1 MDTIDTLSERNAH
14 FAAHQFNSGLAMMPR
29 LKTMII
35 GCADPRV
42 DPADVLG
49 LNLGDAVVIRNIG
62 GRITP
67 ATLQTMAML
76 RLVAA
81 ADPAGPPGAG
91 WNLIVLHHSDCGI
104 NRLIDYPDLLAEH
117 FGIDKADLDSKH
129 TTDPWASV
137 ATDVAA
143 LKANPFLPAELIVSG
158 LVYDV
163 ETGLIEQVV
172 GPEPLRNDSQ
182 GDAPESMTSS
192 PKVNVIPAPPQVEV
206 SPSG

>member
-1 MDTIDTLSERNAH
+1 MDTIATLNERNKH
-14 FAAHQFNSGLAMMPR
+14 FATHRFTGGLAMMPK
-29 LKTMII
+29 LKTIII

-49 LNLGDAVVIRNIG
+49 LELGDAAVIRNIG

-81 ADPAGPPGAG
+81 ADPGGPPGPG
-91 WNLIVLHHSDCGI
+91 WNLIVLHHTDCGI
-104 NRLIDYPDLLAEH
+104 NRLTGYPDLLAEH
-117 FGIDKADLDSKH
+117 FGVDNAELDSKH
-129 TTDPWASV
+129 VTDPWASV

-143 LKANPFLPAELIVSG
+143 LKANPFLPAEFIVSG
-158 LVYDV
+158 VVYHV

-172 GPEPLRNDSQ
+172 GPELLRDNSQ
-182 GDAPESMTSS
+182 NASTE
-192 PKVNVIPAPPQVEV
+192 PA
-206 SPSG
+206 SRG

>member
-1 MDTIDTLSERNAH
+1 MDTIDRLTERNTH
-14 FAAHQFNSGLAMMPR
+14 FAAHQFRAGLVMMPT

-42 DPADVLG
+42 DPAEVLG
-49 LNLGDAVVIRNIG
+49 LELGEAVVIRNIG

-67 ATLQTMAML
+67 ATLQTMLML

-81 ADPAGPPGAG
+81 ADPAGPPGPG
-91 WNLIVLHHSDCGI
+91 WNLIVLHHTDCGI
-104 NRLIDYPDLLAEH
+104 NRLTGYPELLADH
-117 FGIDKADLDSKH
+117 LGVDKAALDSQH
-129 TTDPWASV
+129 VTDPWASV

-163 ETGLIEQVV
+163 ETGLIEQIV
-172 GPEPLRNDSQ
+172 GPEQLRH
-182 GDAPESMTSS
+182 E
-192 PKVNVIPAPPQVEV
+192 
-206 SPSG
+206 

>member
-1 MDTIDTLSERNAH
+1 MDTIDTISERNAQ
-14 FAAHQFNSGLAMMPR
+14 FAAHRFDNGLAMMPR

-42 DPADVLG
+42 DPAHVLG

-81 ADPAGPPGAG
+81 ADPGGPPGPG
-91 WNLIVLHHSDCGI
+91 WNLIVLHHTDCGI
-104 NRLIDYPDLLAEH
+104 NRLIGYPDLLAEH
-117 FGIDKADLDSKH
+117 LGVDRADLDATH
-129 TTDPWASV
+129 ITDPWASV
-137 ATDVAA
+137 ASDVAA

-163 ETGLIEQVV
+163 ETGRLEQVV
-172 GPEPLRNDSQ
+172 GPEQLRD
-182 GDAPESMTSS
+182 DCERA
-192 PKVNVIPAPPQVEV
+192 
-206 SPSG
+206 